1 MKKEYLLLAVVI
13 LALSAYLVFKK
24 DNQQNYTLPAPMKI
38 EKSKINK
45 IVITQKNLAM
55 ELAKE
60 GETWVVS
67 DKKFTADMT
76 LVNNML
82 DVAGNLRISALIS
95 ESKDRIRYE
104 LDDDNAIGVKAFKD
118 KDLLLS
124 FKIGKTAPS
133 SNHTFIML
141 AGDTRIF
148 QADKNFK
155 KDFDTSVETL
165 RDKKVITFKEDSIKK
180 ITLEKD
186 GVVKIMESVKAEDD
200 NKEDPVQWKFE
211 DGTSPDKE
219 ALTNLLSSM
228 SFLVCEKFS
237 DSLSKEELEKESPLI
252 KIILENETP
261 IVLNIFRNNGDA
273 IVGTSSMSP
282 YPFILESYKGK
293 DIFSYVDKLAGLVK
307 ETTK

>member
-1 MKKEYLLLAVVI
+1 MKKEYLILAVVI

-38 EKSKINK
+38 EKGKINK
-45 IVITQKNLAM
+45 IVITRKNLAM
-55 ELAKE
+55 ELARK

-82 DVAGNLRISALIS
+82 DVARNLRISALIS
-95 ESKDRIRYE
+95 ESKDSIRYE
-104 LDDDNAIGVKAFKD
+104 LDDDHAIGVKAFKG

-133 SNHTFIML
+133 FNHTFIML

-165 RDKKVITFKEDSIKK
+165 RDKKVMTFKEASIKK
-180 ITLEKD
+180 ITLEKN
-186 GVVKIMESVKAEDD
+186 GVAKILKSVKAENDK
-200 NKEDPVQWKFE
+200 KEDPVQWKFE

-219 ALTNLLSSM
+219 ALTNLLSSL
-228 SFLVCEKFS
+228 SFLVCERFS
-237 DSLSKEELEKESPLI
+237 DSLSKESLEKESPLI
-252 KIILENETP
+252 KITLENETP
-261 IVLNIFRNNGDA
+261 IILNIFRNNGDSM
-273 IVGTSSMSP
+273 VGTSSMSP
-282 YPFILESYKGK
+282 YPFVLESYKSK

-307 ETTK
+307 ETKK

>member
-1 MKKEYLLLAVVI
+1 MKKEYLILAVVI

-24 DNQQNYTLPAPMKI
+24 DDQQNYTLPAPMKI
-38 EKSKINK
+38 EKGKINK
-45 IVITQKNLAM
+45 IVITKKNLAM

-60 GETWVVS
+60 GGTWVVS

-95 ESKDRIRYE
+95 ESKDSIRYE
-104 LDDDNAIGVKAFKD
+104 LNDDHAIGVKAFKG

-155 KDFDTSVETL
+155 KDFDTSLETL
-165 RDKKVITFKEDSIKK
+165 RDKKVMTFKEDSIKK

-186 GVVKIMESVKAEDD
+186 GLAKTLKSVKPEDD
-200 NKEDPVQWKFE
+200 KKEGPVQWKFE

-219 ALTNLLSSM
+219 TLTNLLSSM
-228 SFLVCEKFS
+228 SFLVCEGFS

-252 KIILENETP
+252 KITLENEAP
-261 IVLNIFRNNGDA
+261 IVLNIFQNNGDSM
-273 IVGTSSMSP
+273 IGTSSMSP
-282 YPFILESYKGK
+282 YPFILESYKSK